1 MSAETSGWLNRMTL
15 IGNALKR
22 GKAWH
27 WRAEDQGDESNHYDG
42 FIPVEDVKRRLFN
55 FEAVSKPVFAQNV
68 DGTFKAIT
76 GKQAITHSV
85 SGHVFGVV
93 SDRYAIHQFDAA
105 LLDNLSNIIDSKDLG
120 IDSAGLLQG
129 GAKAWVQISVPENM
143 STTDGFAIR
152 PTLIGTTSH
161 DGYTSMNFKRV
172 CQAVVCDNTLSIAM
186 AEKSNTV
193 KIRHKGNQVQ
203 GLASIREALDIVYSM
218 GDDMMK
224 ELERLTAWS
233 VTDDQ
238 FDALVKDLFPISMQ
252 EVTFSDGNGNT
263 VTKTIDTPD
272 TRSAGKQNP
281 KRDLLNGLWRED
293 PRVAPWKNTA
303 LGVVQATTTFH
314 QHFSGSDKNR
324 YNRNYT
330 RLLTNQQSDYDKMVM
345 EKLVLVTA

>member
-15 IGNALKR
+15 IGNTLKR

-27 WRAEDQGDESNHYDG
+27 WRAEDQGDEPNHYEG
-42 FIPVEDVKRRLFN
+42 FVPVEDVKRRLFN
-55 FEAVSKPVFAQNV
+55 FCAVSKPVYAQNV
-68 DGTFKAIT
+68 DGSFKIIE
-76 GKQAITHSV
+76 GKQAITHSET
-85 SGHVFGVV
+85 GDVFGVV

-120 IDSAGLLQG
+120 IDSAGLLQK
-129 GAKAWVQISVPENM
+129 GAKAWVQISVPESM

-172 CQAVVCDNTLSIAM
+172 AQAVVCDNTLALAM
-186 AEKSNTV
+186 NEKSNTV

-203 GLASIREALDIVYSM
+203 GLESIRQALDIVYSM

-224 ELERLTAWS
+224 ELDRLMAWS
-233 VTDDQ
+233 VSDDQ
-238 FDALVKDLFPISMQ
+238 FDTLVKDLFPISMQ
-252 EVTFSDGNGNT
+252 EVTFVDQNGNT
-263 VTKTIDTPD
+263 ITKSIDAQD

-281 KRDLLNGLWRED
+281 KRDLLNGLWRTD
-293 PRVAPWKNTA
+293 PRVTPWKNTA

-330 RLLTNQQSDYDKMVM
+330 RLLTNQQADYDRMVM
-345 EKLVLVTA
+345 EKLQLITA

>member
-27 WRAEDQGDESNHYDG
+27 WRAEDQGEESNHYDG
-42 FIPVEDVKRRLFN
+42 FVPVEDVKRRLFN
-55 FEAVSKPVFAQNV
+55 FEAVSKPVYAQNT
-68 DGTFKAIT
+68 DGSFKIIE

-85 SGHVFGVV
+85 TGDVFGVV
-93 SDRYAIHQFDAA
+93 SDRYTIHQFDAA
-105 LLDNLSNIIDSKDLG
+105 LLDNLSNILDSKDLG
-120 IDSAGLLQG
+120 IDSAGLLQK

-143 STTDGFAIR
+143 TTQDGFAIR

-172 CQAVVCDNTLSIAM
+172 AQAVVCDNTLTIAM
-186 AEKSNTV
+186 AENSNTV

-203 GLASIREALDIVYSM
+203 GLESIRQALDIVYSM
-218 GDDMMK
+218 GDEMMR
-224 ELERLTAWS
+224 ELDRLTAWK

-238 FDALVKDLFPISMQ
+238 FDALVKDLFPISLQ
-252 EVTFSDGNGNT
+252 EVTFVDPNGNK
-263 VTKTIDTPD
+263 VTKTIDAQD

-281 KRDLLNGLWRED
+281 KRDLLNGLWRTD
-293 PRVAPWKNTA
+293 PRVTPWKNTA
-303 LGVVQATTTFH
+303 LGVVQATTTFN

-330 RLLTNQQSDYDKMVM
+330 KLLTNQQSDYDKLVM
-345 EKLVLVTA
+345 QKLELITA